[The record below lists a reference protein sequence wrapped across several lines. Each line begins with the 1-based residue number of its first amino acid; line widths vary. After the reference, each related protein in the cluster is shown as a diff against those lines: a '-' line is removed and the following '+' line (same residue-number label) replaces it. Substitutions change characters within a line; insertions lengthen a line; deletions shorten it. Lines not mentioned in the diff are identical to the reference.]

1 MARTKKAKLHAALRK
16 AEAQKKQ
23 AAKAAPAVEKAPKKQ
38 PKLHFPYTKQ
48 DTLLLIGEGNFS
60 FAHSIASKLGS
71 GANIIATAYDSEQ
84 VAREKYP
91 DLGQHIE
98 EFNKL
103 GGTVYFD
110 VDGTKLHECV
120 RLSGK
125 RFSRIVFN
133 FPHAGAGIKNQ
144 DRNIQTNKLLLFA
157 FFTSAQTLLIEG
169 TPKPPK
175 SAGPKS
181 TRTKGEESDSDVEAP
196 MPKKKHTGAR
206 ESVDTI
212 EFEGVKAEVVYD
224 AVDQYDPAPED
235 VVEPGQIHVTLKSG
249 PPYDKWNIKHLARE
263 CGLVTMRTSN
273 FVLDSFPGYEHR
285 RTLGFKEGVSKDENK
300 EIRDKNPKLYQFISK
315 PKTDE
320 SDTISAN
327 GKRKKGS
334 KKQALGIT
342 SESV

>member
-1 MARTKKAKLHAALRK
+1 
-16 AEAQKKQ
+16 
-23 AAKAAPAVEKAPKKQ
+23 
-38 PKLHFPYTKQ
+38 
-48 DTLLLIGEGNFS
+48 
-60 FAHSIASKLGS
+60 
-71 GANIIATAYDSEQ
+71 
-84 VAREKYP
+84 
-91 DLGQHIE
+91 
-98 EFNKL
+98 
-103 GGTVYFD
+103 
-110 VDGTKLHECV
+110 
-120 RLSGK
+120 
-125 RFSRIVFN
+125 
-133 FPHAGAGIKNQ
+133 
-144 DRNIQTNKLLLFA
+144 
-157 FFTSAQTLLIEG
+157 
-169 TPKPPK
+169 
-175 SAGPKS
+175 
-181 TRTKGEESDSDVEAP
+181 
-196 MPKKKHTGAR
+196 MPQ
-206 ESVDTI
+206 
-212 EFEGVKAEVVYD
+212 AEVVYD